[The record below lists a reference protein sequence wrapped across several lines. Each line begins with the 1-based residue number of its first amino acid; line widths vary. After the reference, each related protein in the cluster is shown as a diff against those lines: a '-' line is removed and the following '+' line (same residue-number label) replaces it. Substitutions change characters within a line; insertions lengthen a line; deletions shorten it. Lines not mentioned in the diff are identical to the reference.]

1 MSVMEECTPKA
12 TTSQKQNLPVNRWI
26 KAKIRKRNSAYRK
39 LEQLAALPCGQ
50 VCIFEEG
57 SCTPVEK
64 NHLKRMSKL
73 GSKQFWKT
81 LKYNKENI

>member
-1 MSVMEECTPKA
+1 MPTG
-12 TTSQKQNLPVNRWI
+12 
-26 KAKIRKRNSAYRK
+26 K